1 MRGTALNKVIED
13 FGRLPL
19 DDREY
24 AADLIKKQLI
34 EAKREAIYNRA
45 KSALANV
52 KKGKIK
58 LGTVKDLRKDL
69 EILSI

>member
-1 MRGTALNKVIED
+1 MRGTALDKVIED

-24 AADLIKKQLI
+24 ASDLIRKQLI

-45 KSALANV
+45 KSALANA

-58 LGTVKDLRKDL
+58 SGKVKDLWKDL
-69 EILSI
+69 EDA